1 MKPVLFFS
9 SLVAVTVQTLAKQE
23 VVRQIPKTRDDLLDD
38 VGAMKAPTDDFE
50 FSPLQASN
58 DASSPR
64 SKFTEDASDYRF
76 ELFPL
81 EGATCSTATG
91 GESTWPME
99 LLRDGGLQYVQK
111 FKLGEVPSTMVEA
124 YDPSSSN
131 IESFNA
137 AFGLR
142 CTKTKNIQRFYM
154 FHDDNIGHLG
164 YGEDEINKILYMCFM
179 IGQDKDGVPG
189 SGGECAYF

>member
-1 MKPVLFFS
+1 MKPVLFLS
-9 SLVAVTVQTLAKQE
+9 TLVAVAVQALAEQE
-23 VVRQIPKTRDDLLDD
+23 VVGQIPVTKDDLLDN
-38 VGAMKAPTDDFE
+38 VGAMKAPNDDVE
-50 FSPLQASN
+50 HKPPQASN
-58 DASSPR
+58 DASNPHSN
-64 SKFTEDASDYRF
+64 SAEDAWDYKF

-99 LLRDGGLQYVQK
+99 LLRDGGLQYIQK

-124 YDPSSSN
+124 YDLSSSK
-131 IESFNA
+131 IELFNA

-142 CTKTKNIQRFYM
+142 CTKTKNIQKFYM
-154 FHDDNIGHLG
+154 FHDENIGHLG
-164 YGEDEINKILYMCFM
+164 YGMDEINKILYMCFM

-189 SGGECAYF
+189 SGGECVYF